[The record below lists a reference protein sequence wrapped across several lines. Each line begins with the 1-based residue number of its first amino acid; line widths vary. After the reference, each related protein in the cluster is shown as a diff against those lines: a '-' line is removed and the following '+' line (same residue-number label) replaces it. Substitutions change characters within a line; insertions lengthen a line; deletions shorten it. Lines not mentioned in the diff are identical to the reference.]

1 MMRRASPFAC
11 GAPLLLLLA
20 IAAASAYAAP
30 VEFIGALARSLRSLN
45 AEGFSQHAMDATNNF
60 TLMTWTPQ
68 GNALTPV
75 ATLTFAQIG
84 TWP

>member
-1 MMRRASPFAC
+1 ML
-11 GAPLLLLLA
+11 PL
-20 IAAASAYAAP
+20 SS
-30 VEFIGALARSLRSLN
+30 SLVRLRDLSTSLN